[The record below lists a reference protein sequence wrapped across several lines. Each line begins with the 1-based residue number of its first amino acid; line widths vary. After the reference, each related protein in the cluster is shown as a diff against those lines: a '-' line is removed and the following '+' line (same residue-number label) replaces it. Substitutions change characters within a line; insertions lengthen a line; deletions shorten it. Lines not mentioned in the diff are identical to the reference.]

1 MADSDSEAG
10 RVPQAGGNGRGGPR
24 DEGGGGG
31 GDGGGGGAEP
41 RLPGFTVHPSRDF
54 VLGELHARPFRPQ
67 VGPRVFLRYG
77 FTVDEAAA
85 EADRAWFAGY
95 CRSLGLQGPGEAER
109 HHLVEIGEGVLRRE
123 RHGEFLTYTWD
134 GPLDPAAAIDGA
146 PAGHPFGARFRAPGP
161 MMVAAR
167 LDVVPADSSA
177 FERRFARFDRASLCV
192 AETDGGASVIA
203 TDFRQDRDGLTRIL
217 VGDRGLS
224 PVQAGAQ
231 SQRLLELETYRVFA
245 MLGLAEAQR
254 QMPRVSAIEGAL
266 LALAERM
273 RTSVGLEANRA
284 LLDELTRLA
293 ADLEASAAESA
304 YRFGASRAYYG
315 IVRQRLEI
323 FGERQREGYFT
334 LSQFLSRRLAP
345 AMRTCE
351 TLEERQVKLAEKLAR
366 AATLLRTRVDV
377 ELQQDNRSQLAAM
390 NRRARL
396 QLRLQQTVEGLSV
409 AAVSYYV
416 VGLIAYLAKGA
427 KTGPLAAWLPSPEL
441 MTGLAVPVVLAAVF
455 LTVRRIRRHHSDEDH
470 GER

>member
-1 MADSDSEAG
+1 MTDSDSDG
-10 RVPQAGGNGRGGPR
+10 VGQPQPQGG
-24 DEGGGGG
+24 
-31 GDGGGGGAEP
+31 EP
-41 RLPGFTVHPSRDF
+41 HLPGFPPHPARDL
-54 VLGELHARPFRPQ
+54 VLGELHARPFRPLI
-67 VGPRVFLRYG
+67 GPRVFLRYG
-77 FTVDEAAA
+77 FTVDEAGV
-85 EADRAWFAGY
+85 EADRDWFAGY

-109 HHLVEIGEGVLRRE
+109 HHLVEVGEGVLRRE

-134 GPLDPAAAIDGA
+134 GPLDVAAPADAP

-161 MMVAAR
+161 MMVAVR
-167 LDVVPADSSA
+167 CDVVPADGEA
-177 FERRFARFDRASLCV
+177 FSRRFALFDRTSLCV
-192 AETDGGASVIA
+192 SQTDGGASVIA

-217 VGDRGLS
+217 VGDRSLS

-231 SQRLLELETYRVFA
+231 SQRLLELETYRLFA

-254 QMPRVSAIEGAL
+254 QMPRVSAIEDAL

-273 RTSVGLEANRA
+273 RTSDGLEANRA
-284 LLDELTRLA
+284 LLGELMRLA

-315 IVRQRLEI
+315 IVRQRLET
-323 FGERQREGYFT
+323 FGEDQQDGYFT
-334 LSQFLSRRLAP
+334 FTQFLSRRLAP

-351 TLEERQVKLAEKLAR
+351 TLEERQVKLSEKLAR

-377 ELQQDNRSQLAAM
+377 ELQEHNRSQLAAM

-455 LTVRRIRRHHSDEDH
+455 LTVRRIRRHHSEEDH
-470 GER
+470 GEG

>member
-1 MADSDSEAG
+1 MADSDSDSAG
-10 RVPQAGGNGRGGPR
+10 QPQPQGG
-24 DEGGGGG
+24 
-31 GDGGGGGAEP
+31 EP
-41 RLPGFTVHPSRDF
+41 HLPGFAPHPARDL
-54 VLGELHARPFRPQ
+54 VLGELHARPFRPLI
-67 VGPRVFLRYG
+67 GPRVFLRYG
-77 FTVDEAAA
+77 FTVDDAGV
-85 EADRAWFAGY
+85 EADRDWFAGY

-134 GPLDPAAAIDGA
+134 GPLDAAAPAEAA

-161 MMVAAR
+161 MMVAVR
-167 LDVVPADSSA
+167 CDVVPADGAA
-177 FERRFARFDRASLCV
+177 FSRRFALFDRTSLCV
-192 AETDGGASVIA
+192 SQTDGGASVIA

-217 VGDRGLS
+217 VGDRSLS

-231 SQRLLELETYRVFA
+231 CQRLLELETYRLFA

-254 QMPRVSAIEGAL
+254 QMPRVSAIEDAL

-273 RTSVGLEANRA
+273 RTSDGLEANRA
-284 LLDELTRLA
+284 LLGELMRLA

-315 IVRQRLEI
+315 IVRQRLET
-323 FGERQREGYFT
+323 FGEDQQDGYFT
-334 LSQFLSRRLAP
+334 FTQFLSRRLAP

-351 TLEERQVKLAEKLAR
+351 TLEERQVKLSEKLAR

-377 ELQQDNRSQLAAM
+377 ELQEHNRSQLAAM

-427 KTGPLAAWLPSPEL
+427 KTGPLAAVLPSPEL
-441 MTGLAVPVVLAAVF
+441 MTGLAVPVVLAGVF
-455 LTVRRIRRHHSDEDH
+455 LTVRRIRRHHSEEDH
-470 GER
+470 GEG